1 MRRSLVLLAAGLV
14 VFALGFRVNWSIVK
28 ALDPSVIWTYKSA
41 LLYGY
46 GTSLMI
52 TGVAAALG
60 LTAGTILAV
69 LSQSPVPLLR
79 WIIVA
84 YIEAFR
90 NTPLLIQLIWIHFAL
105 PVLTGVSTTALQSG
119 VIAITLQ
126 VTAYFT
132 EIVRAGIEA
141 TPRGQWD
148 AAYALGLT
156 TWTRW
161 SRVILPQAA
170 RIIVP
175 PLVNL
180 FISLFKATAILTV
193 LSINELMTMVY
204 RISNF
209 TYKPIELYSVAAVIY
224 FITGYAMSQL
234 SGRIELRLRKA
245 DS

>member
-1 MRRSLVLLAAGLV
+1 MRRSLVLLGGGLFL
-14 VFALGFRVNWSIVK
+14 FALGFRVNWSIVK
-28 ALDPSVIWTYKSA
+28 ALDPSVIWRYKSA

-52 TGVAAALG
+52 TGVATALG
-60 LTAGTILAV
+60 LAAGTIFAV
-69 LSQSPVPLLR
+69 LSQSPIPLLR

-90 NTPLLIQLIWIHFAL
+90 NTPLLVQLIWIHFAL
-105 PVLTGVSTTALQSG
+105 PLLTGVSTTALQSG
-119 VIAITLQ
+119 IIAITLQ

-156 TWTRW
+156 AWTRW
-161 SRVILPQAA
+161 SKVILPQAA

-175 PLVNL
+175 ALVNL

-209 TYKPIELYSVAAVIY
+209 TYKPIELYTFAALIY

-234 SGRIELRLRKA
+234 AGRIELRFRRA
-245 DS
+245 DG